1 VNLFELIQQYSN
13 YIILITAIL
22 AFLSIIIAIS
32 NSIKTHR
39 VIRRYKRLMRGID
52 NKNLEAMLTHHLN
65 SVENVLVK
73 VEDLEHNFKLIV
85 NNLEYCLQ
93 NVGIVRYNPF
103 AQMGGDLSFSLAL
116 LDKNGDGI
124 VLTGLFSRNSSS
136 VYAKPITDGS
146 STYPLSQEEI
156 QAIQKAMAKTS

>member
-1 VNLFELIQQYSN
+1 MNLFELIQQYSN

-65 SVENVLVK
+65 SLENVLVK

>member
-1 VNLFELIQQYSN
+1 MNLFELIQQYSN

>member
-1 VNLFELIQQYSN
+1 
-13 YIILITAIL
+13 
-22 AFLSIIIAIS
+22 
-32 NSIKTHR
+32 
-39 VIRRYKRLMRGID
+39 
-52 NKNLEAMLTHHLN
+52 
-65 SVENVLVK
+65 
-73 VEDLEHNFKLIV
+73 
-85 NNLEYCLQ
+85 
-93 NVGIVRYNPF
+93 
-103 AQMGGDLSFSLAL
+103 MGGDLSFSLAL